1 MVQDDSQLII
11 RLEPINV
18 DIIEAIEITYTEH
31 FLFFFFPRER
41 KKYRYILD
49 VKVSVSIVNVSEIQH
64 EKQIQKNALPEF
76 IKYKIR
82 QFRQVK

>member
-1 MVQDDSQLII
+1 M
-11 RLEPINV
+11 
-18 DIIEAIEITYTEH
+18 
-31 FLFFFFPRER
+31 
-41 KKYRYILD
+41 LD

-64 EKQIQKNALPEF
+64 EKHIQKNALPEF